1 MGWHSCAL
9 ALAML
14 AMTSYVSAFAPSRP
28 PVRPRAPPLHSEDGG
43 FLEAASADI
52 RRPKPS
58 ASAEDVV
65 TAQMNALQA
74 GDAMRAFKFAS
85 PANKAVT
92 GSA

>member
-1 MGWHSCAL
+1 
-9 ALAML
+9 ML
-14 AMTSYVSAFAPSRP
+14 EVPRARRYTLVLLLSRTAAFAPRP
-28 PVRPRAPPLHSEDGG
+28 RLTPRAPPLHSEDGG

-58 ASAEDVV
+58 ASAEQVV

-85 PANKAVT
+85 PANKAVP